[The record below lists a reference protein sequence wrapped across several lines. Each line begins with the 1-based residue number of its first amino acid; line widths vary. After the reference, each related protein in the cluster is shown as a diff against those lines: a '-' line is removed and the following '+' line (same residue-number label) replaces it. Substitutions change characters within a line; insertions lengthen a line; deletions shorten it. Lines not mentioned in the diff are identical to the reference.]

1 MSEQTT
7 TTQADGCKRMIL
19 MGATSGI
26 GLAVAELLL
35 KKASSDGNTILGLA
49 GRNIRQCEYLAQK
62 YPGRVFLKRIDIT
75 DTDAT
80 DRLRELVQDMGGLDC
95 YFHISGIGYDNPSL
109 DTDRETATDRV
120 NVEGFTRMI
129 SCVYN
134 IYKEWNAAYK
144 GFAPTS
150 PTYHPAGGKFSIAAV
165 TSIAGTRGI
174 GTMASYCASKR
185 YQQTYLEAI
194 AQLSRRD
201 RLPLDV
207 TDIRPGWI
215 STPLLRKG
223 AHYAFLQPLPK
234 AARRIV
240 RALHRAPAVAVIGA
254 PWYIVLPIW
263 KMLPGWLWRR
273 LRIAPGS

>member
-1 MSEQTT
+1 
-7 TTQADGCKRMIL
+7 

-35 KKASSDGNTILGLA
+35 NDTRRFAGCILGLC
-49 GRNIRQCEYLAQK
+49 GRNIEHCLPLAQK

-75 DTDAT
+75 DDDAPSQ
-80 DRLRELVQDMGGLDC
+80 LRALVDEMEGLDC

-109 DTDRETATDRV
+109 NTEREIATDRV

-129 SCVYN
+129 SAAYN
-134 IYKEWNAAYK
+134 IFKEWQASSNNTTNTTTTP
-144 GFAPTS
+144 AP
-150 PTYHPAGGKFSIAAV
+150 YHPAGSKYCIAAV

-201 RLPLDV
+201 GIPLNV

-215 STPLLRKG
+215 ATPLLRPD
-223 AHYAFLQPLPK
+223 ARYAFLQPLPK

-240 RALHRAPAVAVIGA
+240 RALYHAPAVAVIGA
-254 PWYIVLPIW
+254 PWRFILPLW
-263 KMLPGWLWRR
+263 KLLPGWLWRR
-273 LRIAPGS
+273 LRIAPGA